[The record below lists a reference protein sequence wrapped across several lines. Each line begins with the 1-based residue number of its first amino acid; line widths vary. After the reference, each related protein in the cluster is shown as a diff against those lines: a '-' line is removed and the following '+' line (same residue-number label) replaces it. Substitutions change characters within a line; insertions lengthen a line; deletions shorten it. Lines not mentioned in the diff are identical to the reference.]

1 MRGLRFAAAL
11 LVVTAAHLLG
21 VGAWSGFSMVFDLF
35 LVLAIFNALD
45 GDTFAGLAGGLVAGL
60 VADAVSG
67 GLYGLH
73 GLADTIVGYGTAFAT
88 QRLVVQ
94 RPPSV
99 FLVFTLA
106 ASLQQLMLASVTLL
120 MLPNPELTDYPW
132 VLAKVIG
139 TGVLGML
146 TFVARRQLEAR
157 YALWRR
163 TRTVRVRMGPR

>member
-1 MRGLRFAAAL
+1 MRGLKLAGAL
-11 LVVTAAHLLG
+11 LVAVVVHLFG
-21 VGAWSGFSMVFDLF
+21 VGLWSGFGLVFDLF

-73 GLADTIVGYGTAFAT
+73 GLADTLVGYGTAFAT

-99 FLVFTLA
+99 FLVFSLA
-106 ASLQQLMLASVTLL
+106 AALQQLVLAAVTLL
-120 MLPNPELTDYPW
+120 MLTRPELDAYSW
-132 VLAKVIG
+132 MLAKVAA
-139 TGVLGML
+139 TGVLGVL
-146 TFVARRQLEAR
+146 TFLARRQLMAR
-157 YALWRR
+157 LALWRR
-163 TRTVRVRMGPR
+163 TRTVRVRMGR

>member
-1 MRGLRFAAAL
+1 MRGLKFAAAL
-11 LVVTAAHLLG
+11 LVITAIHLLG
-21 VGAWSGFSMVFDLF
+21 VGLWSGFSLLFDLF

-45 GDTFAGLAGGLVAGL
+45 GDTFAGLSGGLVAGL

-67 GLYGLH
+67 GLYGTL

-106 ASLQQLMLASVTLL
+106 AALQQLVVATVTLL
-120 MLPNPELTDYPW
+120 MLPQPELVAYPW
-132 VLAKVIG
+132 VVAKVLG
-139 TGVLGML
+139 TGLLGVL
-146 TFVARRQLEAR
+146 TFVARRQLLSR
-157 YALWRR
+157 VSLWRR
-163 TRTVRVRMGPR
+163 TRTVRVKMGR

>member
-11 LVVTAAHLLG
+11 LVVTAIHLLG
-21 VGAWSGFSMVFDLF
+21 IGLWSGFGLVFDLF

-99 FLVFTLA
+99 FLVFSLA
-106 ASLQQLMLASVTLL
+106 AALQQLMLATVTLL
-120 MLPNPELTDYPW
+120 MLPHPELTAYPW
-132 VLAKVIG
+132 IVAKVLG
-139 TGVLGML
+139 TGVLGAV
-146 TFVARRQLEAR
+146 TFVARRQLLAR
-157 YALWRR
+157 FALWRR
-163 TRTVRVRMGPR
+163 TRTVRVRLGR

>member
-1 MRGLRFAAAL
+1 MRVLRFAGAL
-11 LVVTAAHLLG
+11 LAVTLLHLAGIGL
-21 VGAWSGFSMVFDLF
+21 WSGFGLVFDLF

-99 FLVFTLA
+99 FLVFSLA
-106 ASLQQLMLASVTLL
+106 AALQQLMLASVTLL
-120 MLPNPELTDYPW
+120 MLPGAELASYPW
-132 VLAKVIG
+132 VVAKVVG
-139 TGVLGML
+139 TGMLGAL
-146 TFVARRQLEAR
+146 TFIARNQLQAR

-163 TRTVRVRMGPR
+163 TRTVRVRMGR

>member
-1 MRGLRFAAAL
+1 MRVVRFVVAL
-11 LVVTAAHLLG
+11 LVVTVAHLLG
-21 VGAWSGFSMVFDLF
+21 VGLWSGFGMVFDLF

-94 RPPSV
+94 RSPSV

-106 ASLQQLMLASVTLL
+106 AALQQLTLAAVTLL
-120 MLPNPELTDYPW
+120 MLPRPELAAYPW
-132 VLAKVIG
+132 VVAKVIA
-139 TGVLGML
+139 TGVLGVL
-146 TFVARRQLEAR
+146 TFIARRQLLAR
-157 YALWRR
+157 FSLWRR
-163 TRTVRVRMGPR
+163 SRTVRVRMGR

>member
-11 LVVTAAHLLG
+11 LAVTVIHLLG
-21 VGAWSGFSMVFDLF
+21 VGLWSGFSLLFDLF
-35 LVLAIFNALD
+35 LVVAVFNALE

-67 GLYGLH
+67 GLYGTL

-106 ASLQQLMLASVTLL
+106 AALQQLVLATVTLL
-120 MLPNPELTDYPW
+120 MLPNSELAAYTW
-132 VLAKVIG
+132 IVAKVMMVG
-139 TGVLGML
+139 LLGVL
-146 TFVARRQLEAR
+146 TFLARRQLLAR
-157 YALWRR
+157 LALWRR
-163 TRTVRVRMGPR
+163 TRRVRVRM

>member
-1 MRGLRFAAAL
+1 MRVLKFAGAL
-11 LVVTAAHLLG
+11 LVVTLVHLAG
-21 VGAWSGFSMVFDLF
+21 VGLWSGFSLVFDLF
-35 LVLAIFNALD
+35 LLLAIFNALD

-99 FLVFTLA
+99 FLVFSLA
-106 ASLQQLMLASVTLL
+106 AALQQLMLASVTLL
-120 MLPNPELTDYPW
+120 MLPSPELTAYPW
-132 VLAKVIG
+132 VLTKVVV
-139 TGVLGML
+139 TGVLGVL
-146 TFVARRQLEAR
+146 TFVASNQLQAR

-163 TRTVRVRMGPR
+163 TRTVRVRMGP

>member
-1 MRGLRFAAAL
+1 MRALRFAGAL
-11 LVVTAAHLLG
+11 LAVTLAHLLG
-21 VGAWSGFSMVFDLF
+21 IGLWSGFGLVFDLF

-73 GLADTIVGYGTAFAT
+73 GLADSIVGYGTAFAT

-106 ASLQQLMLASVTLL
+106 AALQQLVLAMVMLL
-120 MLPNPELTDYPW
+120 MLPQPEIAPYTW
-132 VLAKVIG
+132 VVAKVLG
-139 TGVLGML
+139 TGLLGML
-146 TFVARRQLEAR
+146 LFVARRQLRAR
-157 YALWRR
+157 FALWRR
-163 TRTVRVRMGPR
+163 TRTVRVRMDR

>member
-11 LVVTAAHLLG
+11 LVATLVHLLG
-21 VGAWSGFSMVFDLF
+21 VGLWSGFGLVFDLF

-45 GDTFAGLAGGLVAGL
+45 GDTFAGLVGGLVAGL
-60 VADAVSG
+60 IGDAVTG

-99 FLVFTLA
+99 FLVFSLA
-106 ASLQQLMLASVTLL
+106 AALQQLVLATVTLL
-120 MLPNPELTDYPW
+120 LLPDPELTAYPW
-132 VLAKVIG
+132 VIAKVAS
-139 TGVLGML
+139 TAVLGVLL
-146 TFVARRQLEAR
+146 FIARREMQAR
-157 YALWRR
+157 VALWKR
-163 TRTVRVRMGPR
+163 TRTARVRLRQ

>member
-1 MRGLRFAAAL
+1 MRSLRFAAAL

-21 VGAWSGFSMVFDLF
+21 VGLWSGFSLVFDLF

-45 GDTFAGLAGGLVAGL
+45 GDIFAGLAGGLVAGL

-73 GLADTIVGYGTAFAT
+73 GLADTIVGYGTAYAT

-106 ASLQQLMLASVTLL
+106 AALQQLMLATVTLS
-120 MLPNPELTDYPW
+120 MLPYPELAAYPW
-132 VLAKVIG
+132 VVAKVFG
-139 TGVLGML
+139 TGALGL
-146 TFVARRQLEAR
+146 LIFLARGQLRAR
-157 YALWRR
+157 VALWRR
-163 TRTVRVRMGPR
+163 TRTVRVRLRR

>member
-1 MRGLRFAAAL
+1 MRGLKFAAAL

-21 VGAWSGFSMVFDLF
+21 VGLWDGFGLVFDLF

-45 GDTFAGLAGGLVAGL
+45 GDTFAGMAGGLIAGL
-60 VADAVSG
+60 VADAATG

-106 ASLQQLMLASVTLL
+106 AALQQLMLASVTLL
-120 MLPNPELTDYPW
+120 MLPHPELTAYPW
-132 VLAKVIG
+132 VVAKVIA
-139 TGVLGML
+139 TGVLGVL
-146 TFVARRQLEAR
+146 AFVARRQLRAR
-157 YALWRR
+157 FSMWQRS
-163 TRTVRVRMGPR
+163 RTVRVRMGR

>member
-1 MRGLRFAAAL
+1 MRVLRFAGAL
-11 LVVTAAHLLG
+11 LAVTLAHLAGIGL
-21 VGAWSGFSMVFDLF
+21 WSGFGLVFDFF

-99 FLVFTLA
+99 FLVFSLA
-106 ASLQQLMLASVTLL
+106 AAFQQLMLASVTLL
-120 MLPNPELTDYPW
+120 MLPGAELAAYPW
-132 VLAKVIG
+132 VVAKVVG
-139 TGVLGML
+139 TGVLGTL
-146 TFVARRQLEAR
+146 TFIARNQLRAR

-163 TRTVRVRMGPR
+163 TRTVRVRMGP

>member
-11 LVVTAAHLLG
+11 LVVTATHLLG
-21 VGAWSGFSMVFDLF
+21 VGLWSGFSLAFDLF

-60 VADAVSG
+60 VADAVTG

-73 GLADTIVGYGTAFAT
+73 GLADTMVGYGTAFAT

-94 RPPSV
+94 RPSSV

-106 ASLQQLMLASVTLL
+106 AALQQLVLATVTLL
-120 MLPNPELTDYPW
+120 MLPHPELAAYPW
-132 VLAKVIG
+132 VVAKVIG
-139 TGVLGML
+139 TGILGVLC
-146 TFVARRQLEAR
+146 FVARSQLRTR
-157 YALWRR
+157 YATWRR
-163 TRTVRVRMGPR
+163 TRTVRVRMGR

>member
-1 MRGLRFAAAL
+1 MRVLKFGGAL
-11 LVVTAAHLLG
+11 LAVTLAHLAG
-21 VGAWSGFSMVFDLF
+21 VGLWSGFGLVFDLF

-60 VADAVSG
+60 VADAISG

-94 RPPSV
+94 RPTSV

-106 ASLQQLMLASVTLL
+106 AALQQLLLVTVTLA
-120 MLPNPELTDYPW
+120 MLPHPELTAYPW
-132 VLAKVIG
+132 VVARVVG
-139 TGVLGML
+139 TGLVGVFA
-146 TFVARRQLEAR
+146 FVARRQLEVR

-163 TRTVRVRMGPR
+163 TRTVRIRLGR

>member
-1 MRGLRFAAAL
+1 MRVLRFAGAL
-11 LVVTAAHLLG
+11 LAVTLAHLAG
-21 VGAWSGFSMVFDLF
+21 VGLWSGFGLVFDLF

-99 FLVFTLA
+99 FLVFSLA
-106 ASLQQLMLASVTLL
+106 AALQQLMLASVTLL
-120 MLPNPELTDYPW
+120 MLPGAELPAYPW
-132 VLAKVIG
+132 VVAKVVG
-139 TGVLGML
+139 TGVLGAL
-146 TFVARRQLEAR
+146 TFIIRNQLRTR

-163 TRTVRVRMGPR
+163 TRTVRVRMGR

>member
-1 MRGLRFAAAL
+1 MRGLRFAVAL
-11 LVVTAAHLLG
+11 LLVTAAHLLG
-21 VGAWSGFSMVFDLF
+21 VGLWSGFGLVFDLF
-35 LVLAIFNALD
+35 LVVAVFNALD

-73 GLADTIVGYGTAFAT
+73 GLADTLVGYGTAFAT

-106 ASLQQLMLASVTLL
+106 AALQQLTLASVTLL
-120 MLPNPELTDYPW
+120 MLPHPEVTVYPW
-132 VLAKVIG
+132 VVAKVIG
-139 TGVLGML
+139 TGALGVLA
-146 TFVARRQLEAR
+146 FIARRQLRAR
-157 YALWRR
+157 FSVWRR
-163 TRTVRVRMGPR
+163 SRTVRVRMGRQ

>member
-21 VGAWSGFSMVFDLF
+21 VGAWKGFGLVFDLF

-73 GLADTIVGYGTAFAT
+73 GLADSIVGYGTAFAT

-99 FLVFTLA
+99 FLVFSLA
-106 ASLQQLMLASVTLL
+106 AALQQLMLATVTLL
-120 MLPNPELTDYPW
+120 MLPHPELTAYPW
-132 VLAKVIG
+132 VVAKVVG
-139 TGVLGML
+139 SGVLGAL
-146 TFVARRQLEAR
+146 VFVARRQLR
-157 YALWRR
+157 VRFSRWRR
-163 TRTVRVRMGPR
+163 TRTVRVRMGR